1 MKKNIFFLFFFLIY
15 SCQNLNDANYSYEK
29 IGFAGRIA
37 EDKNNIL
44 GLNNFL
50 ENELIHSSIPSNTQ
64 VKITNLINNK
74 SILVKIEKNS
84 AYKNSREVFISNKYF
99 DLLELNNKFPLIKI
113 ETIRVNKTFTAET
126 VKIFEEEK
134 KVPQNI
140 ATQSVDVVDLSNS
153 MSAKDN
159 LSKKIIIYYGDFSY
173 KNGAIDFAN
182 SLKKELRNINPSVI
196 PVNKKFRVEALS
208 VNNLDEFDIFY
219 NKITNTKFENY
230 NISVK

>member
-15 SCQNLNDANYSYEK
+15 SCQNFNDANYSYEK

-37 EDKNNIL
+37 EGKNNIL

-140 ATQSVDVVDLSNS
+140 ATHSVDVVDLSNS

>member
-15 SCQNLNDANYSYEK
+15 SCQNFNDANYSYEK

-37 EDKNNIL
+37 EGKNNIL

-140 ATQSVDVVDLSNS
+140 ATQSVDVVDLSNR

-208 VNNLDEFDIFY
+208 VNDLDEFDIFY

>member
-1 MKKNIFFLFFFLIY
+1 
-15 SCQNLNDANYSYEK
+15 
-29 IGFAGRIA
+29 
-37 EDKNNIL
+37 
-44 GLNNFL
+44 LNNFL

>member
-15 SCQNLNDANYSYEK
+15 SCQNFNDANYSYEK

-37 EDKNNIL
+37 EGKNNIL

-140 ATQSVDVVDLSNS
+140 ATQSVDVVDLSNR

-182 SLKKELRNINPSVI
+182 SLKKELRNIKPSVI

-208 VNNLDEFDIFY
+208 VNDLDEFDIFY

>member
-15 SCQNLNDANYSYEK
+15 SCQNFNDANYSYEK

-37 EDKNNIL
+37 EGKNNIL

-50 ENELIHSSIPSNTQ
+50 ENELIHSSIPSDTQ

-140 ATQSVDVVDLSNS
+140 ATHSVDVVDLSNS

-182 SLKKELRNINPSVI
+182 SLKKELRNIKPSVI

-208 VNNLDEFDIFY
+208 VNDLDEFDIFY

>member
-15 SCQNLNDANYSYEK
+15 SCPNFNDANYSYEK

-134 KVPQNI
+134 KVSQNI

-159 LSKKIIIYYGDFSY
+159 LSKKIIIYYGDFSN

>member
-15 SCQNLNDANYSYEK
+15 SCQNFNDVNYSYEK

-37 EDKNNIL
+37 EGKNNIL
-44 GLNNFL
+44 GLNIFL

-140 ATQSVDVVDLSNS
+140 ATHSVDVVDLSNS

>member
-15 SCQNLNDANYSYEK
+15 SCQNFNDANYSYEK

-37 EDKNNIL
+37 EGKNNIL

-140 ATQSVDVVDLSNS
+140 ATQSVDMVDLSNS

-230 NISVK
+230 NISFK

>member
-15 SCQNLNDANYSYEK
+15 SCQNFNDANYSYEK

-37 EDKNNIL
+37 EGKNNIL

-140 ATQSVDVVDLSNS
+140 ATQSVDMVDLSNS